1 MISVQPEE
9 SIRYLTRTI
18 FFFLWSFVGLAQT
31 PDVIRAEYMLMP
43 RNDSDAELSRMKLLV
58 NVPIKVRDSN
68 NVILGA
74 EYNRLAYNLERELP
88 FSSAG
93 LKQFHVLDFNMAYV
107 WKFNP
112 NWRFIGVVTP
122 RLASTLTNPLE
133 NGDFS
138 VNATVGFFKEKKNI
152 DKPMILVLGVAYN
165 STVALRIPLPIFYY
179 ERRFSKSW
187 SFVVG
192 IPKTG
197 MKFHLKERHQ
207 FQTEF
212 IFDGYYVNLQ
222 NNIVLPNTVSASS
235 VSSSAALVTVGYQFR
250 LAANTFIYAYA
261 GHTVFQDGVLRDAD
275 RNDIFTLND
284 NPSLYFRTGFRIGL

>member
-1 MISVQPEE
+1 M
-9 SIRYLTRTI
+9 
-18 FFFLWSFVGLAQT
+18 
-31 PDVIRAEYMLMP
+31 MMP
-43 RNDSDAELSRMKLLV
+43 KNNSDAELSRMKLLI
-58 NVPIKVRDSN
+58 NVPITVKDSN
-68 NVILGA
+68 NLVIGA
-74 EYNRLAYNLERELP
+74 EYNRLAYNLQRELP

-107 WKFNP
+107 WKFKP

-122 RLASTLTNPLE
+122 RLSSTLTNPLE

-138 VNATVGFFKEKKNI
+138 VNATVGFLKERKNI
-152 DKPMILVLGVAYN
+152 DKPTIMVLGIAYN

-179 ERRFSKSW
+179 EQRFHKNW

-197 MKFHLKERHQ
+197 MKYHLKERHQ

-222 NNIVLPNTVSASS
+222 NNIVLPNTTSASS
-235 VSSSAALVTVGYQFR
+235 VSSSAALVTVGYQYK

-261 GHTVFQDGVLRDAD
+261 GHTVFQDGVLRDDD

-284 NPSLYFRTGFRIGL
+284 NPSFYFRTGFRIGL

>member
-1 MISVQPEE
+1 MNSRKFIACTV
-9 SIRYLTRTI
+9 
-18 FFFLWSFVGLAQT
+18 FFLIGSFLGLSQT
-31 PDVIRAEYMLMP
+31 PDVVRAEYMMMP
-43 RNDSDAELSRMKLLV
+43 KNGSDAELSRMKLLV
-58 NVPIKVRDSN
+58 NVPITIKDSN
-68 NVILGA
+68 NLVLGA
-74 EYNRLAYNLERELP
+74 EYNRLAYHLKKELP

-93 LKQFHVLDFNMAYV
+93 LKQFHIVDLNLAYV

-122 RLASTLTNPLE
+122 RLSSTLTNPLE

-138 VNATVGFFKEKKNI
+138 VNSTIGFLKEKKKVS
-152 DKPMILVLGVAYN
+152 KPSILVLGLAYN
-165 STVALRIPLPIFYY
+165 STVALRIPIPIFYY
-179 ERRFSKSW
+179 EQRFHRNW

-197 MKFHLKERHQ
+197 MKYHLKERHQ

-222 NNIVLPNTVSASS
+222 NNIVLPNTISASS
-235 VSSSAALVTVGYQFR
+235 VSSSAALVTVGYQFK
-250 LAANTFIYAYA
+250 LASSTFLYAYA
-261 GHTVFQDGVLRDAD
+261 GHTVFQDGVLRDED

-284 NPSLYFRTGFRIGL
+284 NPSFYFRTGFRIGL